1 MRIAVPQV
9 TELRKRVCRVTANRL
24 CMAEVVHEERRR
36 QNEGRCEEGAAA
48 QTGKEERHG
57 RCRSSVL
64 LLLDVCGELA
74 FDGHVSGGEYR
85 CAECGS
91 KSSRS
96 QLTTWR
102 HGGCRDAQLAKVDP
116 MR

>member
-1 MRIAVPQV
+1 MRICVPQV
-9 TELRKRVCRVTANRL
+9 TKLRKRVCRVAANSLR
-24 CMAEVVHEERRR
+24 MAEVVHEERCR

-48 QTGKEERHG
+48 QTREEERHG

-64 LLLDVCGELA
+64 LLLDVRGELA

-85 CAECGS
+85 CAESGS

-96 QLTTWR
+96 QLTAWR

>member
-1 MRIAVPQV
+1 MRIGVPQV
-9 TELRKRVCRVTANRL
+9 TKLRKRVCRVATNRL
-24 CMAEVVHEERRR
+24 CMAEVVHKERCR

-48 QTGKEERHG
+48 QTGEKERHG

-91 KSSRS
+91 KSSRG

>member
-1 MRIAVPQV
+1 MRIGVPQV
-9 TELRKRVCRVTANRL
+9 TKLGKRVCRVAANSLR
-24 CMAEVVHEERRR
+24 MTEVVHEERCR

-48 QTGKEERHG
+48 QTGEEERHG

-74 FDGHVSGGEYR
+74 FDWHVFGGEDW
-85 CAECGS
+85 CAESGS

-96 QLTTWR
+96 QLTT
-102 HGGCRDAQLAKVDP
+102 
-116 MR
+116 

>member
-1 MRIAVPQV
+1 
-9 TELRKRVCRVTANRL
+9 
-24 CMAEVVHEERRR
+24 MAEVVHEERCR

-48 QTGKEERHG
+48 QTREEERHG

-64 LLLDVCGELA
+64 LLLDVRGELA

-85 CAECGS
+85 CAESGS
-91 KSSRS
+91 KRSRS
-96 QLTTWR
+96 QLTMWR

-116 MR
+116 MQ